1 MYFFNFFVFILQTY
15 RAITDRYWYIMHKY
29 SRISNILVQTSLT
42 AVYKYFILFVI

>member
-1 MYFFNFFVFILQTY
+1 MYFFNFCIYLQTY